1 MEGIIVKNISNDYVV
16 LCKNGEYTCKPRG
29 KFRNDKITPLVGD
42 TVVIDPD
49 NKYILDIKPRKNM
62 LIRPSVANIDQALI
76 VTSVKEPDFST
87 NLLDK
92 LLVVITYN
100 NIEPI
105 ICLTKLDLLNDS
117 ELKETKK
124 YIKYYESIG
133 YKVILNTDKKEL
145 KEILKNKL
153 TVITG
158 QSGAGKSTLLN
169 TLDKNLE
176 LKTNEISKALGRGKH
191 TTRHVELYHIYDGL
205 VVDTPGFSAID
216 LSDIPNIGISDNMKE
231 MYDVILQK
239 YDRFIRSDDD
249 AEFSPNFLE
258 YMDKC
263 LEYFQDDEKILCVTG
278 YSYPVQ
284 WDVSEGSTVLKEN
297 FICPMWGTGFWTKKY
312 LMARQDIRNNE
323 LYKDF
328 SVYIQGNYMK
338 KGIIGKMTDAAICD
352 YLHGGLVLNKEESI
366 MHSTTDVALRV
377 YLMLKNK
384 YAIMPVES
392 KVRNCG
398 FDGTGTYCQDTAKK
412 FDSKQA
418 STYNYSFQKIDT
430 KDTFNISL
438 NLKNNLSIN
447 KQKLNEFDKR
457 KRSTLFL
464 WRLKVFLFKILGET
478 RYKKVLE
485 FVREKRGK

>member
-16 LCKNGEYTCKPRG
+16 LCKNREYTCKPRG

-105 ICLTKLDLLNDS
+105 ICLTKLDLLNDG
-117 ELKETKK
+117 ELKEIKK
-124 YIKYYESIG
+124 YIEYYESIG

-216 LSDIPNIGISDNMKE
+216 LSDIPNIGIRDNMKE
-231 MYDVILQK
+231 MYDNLDDCKYRDCMHIKEDGCAVKKKVETGEILQSRYNNYK
-239 YDRFIRSDDD
+239 SFI
-249 AEFSPNFLE
+249 E
-258 YMDKC
+258 
-263 LEYFQDDEKILCVTG
+263 
-278 YSYPVQ
+278 
-284 WDVSEGSTVLKEN
+284 
-297 FICPMWGTGFWTKKY
+297 
-312 LMARQDIRNNE
+312 
-323 LYKDF
+323 
-328 SVYIQGNYMK
+328 
-338 KGIIGKMTDAAICD
+338 
-352 YLHGGLVLNKEESI
+352 
-366 MHSTTDVALRV
+366 
-377 YLMLKNK
+377 
-384 YAIMPVES
+384 
-392 KVRNCG
+392 
-398 FDGTGTYCQDTAKK
+398 
-412 FDSKQA
+412 
-418 STYNYSFQKIDT
+418 
-430 KDTFNISL
+430 
-438 NLKNNLSIN
+438 
-447 KQKLNEFDKR
+447 R
-457 KRSTLFL
+457 K
-464 WRLKVFLFKILGET
+464 
-478 RYKKVLE
+478 
-485 FVREKRGK
+485 